1 MKEQVEIELKTL
13 VSKDQ
18 FEKLCSFYEPLEF
31 VEQINTY
38 FITDDMKHYAFRIRE
53 RKGEKLFTLK
63 QKING
68 MTVEH
73 EKVFTGNFFDDEEIR
88 KTLDSFAIH
97 SPYRILGCLITQR
110 AVVNTE
116 LAELCFDINSYN
128 GLVDYEIEYEAKR
141 EHDYQT
147 AFQKILDQADI
158 VYRPSWGSKYR
169 RCCESSH
176 H

>member
-63 QKING
+63 QKVNG
-68 MTVEH
+68 LTVEH
-73 EKVFTGNFFDDEEIR
+73 EKVFTGNFFSPTVFI
-88 KTLDSFAIH
+88 LIH
-97 SPYRILGCLITQR
+97 IHLTISPLGEYC
-110 AVVNTE
+110 N
-116 LAELCFDINSYN
+116 NSSN
-128 GLVDYEIEYEAKR
+128 K
-141 EHDYQT
+141 
-147 AFQKILDQADI
+147 
-158 VYRPSWGSKYR
+158 
-169 RCCESSH
+169 
-176 H
+176 